1 MSAPVAVAETLPAA
15 PAVLAEW
22 RKLADEGDYQG
33 ALSAL
38 EAVGGFEG
46 PLGSAS
52 AEELMSL
59 VDVARATGHRDR
71 AIVVLRRI
79 VSMHGADPN
88 APVAAWM
95 LGNEL
100 AKVGDRG
107 GAEQA
112 FALYRALSP
121 GGDFAEDALARQVDF
136 AAEAGNVENARK
148 LASQYLREFPD
159 GPRRGEFQAQIDA
172 WAEDQAAVE
181 TSPERGEAVG
191 MGLPDGG
198 ATR

>member
-1 MSAPVAVAETLPAA
+1 
-15 PAVLAEW
+15 
-22 RKLADEGDYQG
+22 
-33 ALSAL
+33 
-38 EAVGGFEG
+38 
-46 PLGSAS
+46 
-52 AEELMSL
+52 MSL

-79 VSMHGADPN
+79 VSTHGADPN

-100 AKVGDRG
+100 AKVGDRA
-107 GAEQA
+107 GAEQS

-136 AAEAGNVENARK
+136 AVEASNVENARK

-159 GPRRGEFQAQIDA
+159 GPRRGEFQAQVDTWVA
-172 WAEDQAAVE
+172 AQAASEVPSVPSE
-181 TSPERGEAVG
+181 LVG

-198 ATR
+198 ASR